1 MGQRGRKIPAS
12 RAPKVNVT
20 PLTNLSKIDDK
31 SKF

>member
-1 MGQRGRKIPAS
+1 MGQRGRKILAS

-20 PLTNLSKIDDK
+20 PLTNLSQIDGN